1 MNQLQA
7 FSALLGR
14 LFLAMI
20 FIQSGL
26 SKMSDYA
33 ATQGYMDAMGVSSAL
48 LPLVIALEVLGGI
61 AIVIGFKA
69 RLVALAMA
77 GFSLLSALLFHTNFS
92 DHTQTIMLMK
102 NIAIAGGFLMIVA
115 HGAGAYALDNR
126 NAVQDWSD

>member
-33 ATQGYMDAMGVSSAL
+33 ATQSYMDAMGVSSAL
-48 LPLVIALEVLGGI
+48 LPLVIALEVVGGI

-92 DHTQTIMLMK
+92 DETQTIMLMK

-126 NAVQDWSD
+126 NAVQD

>member
-33 ATQGYMDAMGVSSAL
+33 ATQGYMDAMAVSSAL
-48 LPLVIALEVLGGI
+48 LPLVIALEVVGGI

-92 DHTQTIMLMK
+92 DQTQTIMLMK

-126 NAVQDWSD
+126 NAVQD

>member
-33 ATQGYMDAMGVSSAL
+33 ATQGYMDAMGVSSTL

-92 DHTQTIMLMK
+92 DQTQTIMLMK

-126 NAVQDWSD
+126 NTAQD

>member
-26 SKMSDYA
+26 SKISDYA

-92 DHTQTIMLMK
+92 DQTQTIMLMK

-126 NAVQDWSD
+126 NAVQD

>member
-33 ATQGYMDAMGVSSAL
+33 ATQGYMDAMGVSSTM

-126 NAVQDWSD
+126 NAVQD

>member
-33 ATQGYMDAMGVSSAL
+33 ATQSYMDAMGVSSAL
-48 LPLVIALEVLGGI
+48 LPLVIALEVVGGI

-92 DHTQTIMLMK
+92 DETQTTMLMK

-126 NAVQDWSD
+126 NAVQD

>member
-33 ATQGYMDAMGVSSAL
+33 ATQSYMDAMGVSSAL
-48 LPLVIALEVLGGI
+48 LPLVIVLEVLGGI

-92 DHTQTIMLMK
+92 DETQTIMLMK

-126 NAVQDWSD
+126 NAT

>member
-48 LPLVIALEVLGGI
+48 LPLVIALEVVGGI

-126 NAVQDWSD
+126 NAT

>member
-33 ATQGYMDAMGVSSAL
+33 ATQDYMDAMGVSSAL
-48 LPLVIALEVLGGI
+48 LPLVIVLEVVGGI

-92 DHTQTIMLMK
+92 DQTQTIMLMK

-126 NAVQDWSD
+126 NAVQD

>member
-48 LPLVIALEVLGGI
+48 LPLVIALEVVGGI

-92 DHTQTIMLMK
+92 DQTQTIMLMK

-126 NAVQDWSD
+126 NAAQD

>member
-33 ATQGYMDAMGVSSAL
+33 ATQGYMDAMAVSSAL
-48 LPLVIALEVLGGI
+48 LPLVIALEVVGGI

-92 DHTQTIMLMK
+92 DETQTIMLMK

-126 NAVQDWSD
+126 NAT

>member
-7 FSALLGR
+7 FSTLLGR

-48 LPLVIALEVLGGI
+48 LPLVIALEVVGGI

-92 DHTQTIMLMK
+92 DETQTIMLMK

-126 NAVQDWSD
+126 NAT

>member
-14 LFLAMI
+14 LFLAII

-92 DHTQTIMLMK
+92 DQTQTIMLMK

-126 NAVQDWSD
+126 NAA

>member
-33 ATQGYMDAMGVSSAL
+33 ATQSYMDAMGVSAAL
-48 LPLVIALEVLGGI
+48 LPLVIALEVVGGI

-92 DHTQTIMLMK
+92 DQTQTIMLMK

-126 NAVQDWSD
+126 NAA

>member
-92 DHTQTIMLMK
+92 DETQTIMLMK
-102 NIAIAGGFLMIVA
+102 NITIAGGFLMIVA
-115 HGAGAYALDNR
+115 YGAGAYALDNR
-126 NAVQDWSD
+126 NAVQD

>member
-33 ATQGYMDAMGVSSAL
+33 ATQSYMDAMGVSSAL
-48 LPLVIALEVLGGI
+48 LPLVIALEVVGGI

-92 DHTQTIMLMK
+92 DQTQTIMLMK

-126 NAVQDWSD
+126 NAAQD

>member
-92 DHTQTIMLMK
+92 DETQTIMLMK

-126 NAVQDWSD
+126 NAT

>member
-92 DHTQTIMLMK
+92 DQTQTIMLMK

-126 NAVQDWSD
+126 NAAQD

>member
-48 LPLVIALEVLGGI
+48 LPLVIALEVVGGI

-92 DHTQTIMLMK
+92 DHTQTTMLMK
-102 NIAIAGGFLMIVA
+102 NIAMAVGFLMIVA

-126 NAVQDWSD
+126 NAT

>member
-126 NAVQDWSD
+126 NAA

>member
-77 GFSLLSALLFHTNFS
+77 GFSLLSALLLHTNFS

-126 NAVQDWSD
+126 NAVQD

>member
-126 NAVQDWSD
+126 NAT

>member
-48 LPLVIALEVLGGI
+48 LPLVIALEVVGGI

-126 NAVQDWSD
+126 NAA

>member
-33 ATQGYMDAMGVSSAL
+33 AMQGYMDAMGVSSAL
-48 LPLVIALEVLGGI
+48 LPLVIALEVVGGI

-92 DHTQTIMLMK
+92 DHTQTTMLMK

-126 NAVQDWSD
+126 NAVQD

>member
-48 LPLVIALEVLGGI
+48 LPLVIALEVVGGI

-92 DHTQTIMLMK
+92 DETQTIMLMK

-126 NAVQDWSD
+126 NAT

>member
-48 LPLVIALEVLGGI
+48 LPLVIALEVVGGI

-92 DHTQTIMLMK
+92 DETQTIMLMK

-126 NAVQDWSD
+126 NATED

>member
-20 FIQSGL
+20 FIQSGF

-33 ATQGYMDAMGVSSAL
+33 ATQGYMDAMAVSSAL
-48 LPLVIALEVLGGI
+48 LPLVIALEVVGGI

-126 NAVQDWSD
+126 NAAQD

>member
-126 NAVQDWSD
+126 NAVQD

>member
-33 ATQGYMDAMGVSSAL
+33 ATQGYMDAMAVSSAL

-92 DHTQTIMLMK
+92 DETQTIMLMK

-126 NAVQDWSD
+126 NAVQD

>member
-33 ATQGYMDAMGVSSAL
+33 ATQGYMDAMAVSSAL
-48 LPLVIALEVLGGI
+48 LPLVIALEVVGGI

-126 NAVQDWSD
+126 NAVQD

>member
-33 ATQGYMDAMGVSSAL
+33 ATQGYMDAMAVSSAL
-48 LPLVIALEVLGGI
+48 LPLVIALEVVGGI

-92 DHTQTIMLMK
+92 DETQTIMLMK
-102 NIAIAGGFLMIVA
+102 NIASAGGFLMIVA

-126 NAVQDWSD
+126 NAVQD

>member
-92 DHTQTIMLMK
+92 DQTQTIMLMK

-126 NAVQDWSD
+126 NTAQD

>member
-33 ATQGYMDAMGVSSAL
+33 ATQGYMDAMAVSSAL
-48 LPLVIALEVLGGI
+48 LPLVIALEVVGGI

-92 DHTQTIMLMK
+92 DQTQTIMLMK

-126 NAVQDWSD
+126 NAA

>member
-33 ATQGYMDAMGVSSAL
+33 ATQGYMDAMGVSAAM
-48 LPLVIALEVLGGI
+48 LPLVIALEVVGGI

-92 DHTQTIMLMK
+92 DETQTIMLMK

-126 NAVQDWSD
+126 NAAQD

>member
-33 ATQGYMDAMGVSSAL
+33 ATQGYMDAMGVSSTM
-48 LPLVIALEVLGGI
+48 LPLVIALKVVGGI

-92 DHTQTIMLMK
+92 DETQTIMLMK

-126 NAVQDWSD
+126 NAT

>member
-33 ATQGYMDAMGVSSAL
+33 ATQGYMDAMAVSSAL
-48 LPLVIALEVLGGI
+48 LPLVIALEVVGGI

-92 DHTQTIMLMK
+92 DETQTIMLMK

-126 NAVQDWSD
+126 NAA

>member
-48 LPLVIALEVLGGI
+48 LPLVIALEVVGGI

-92 DHTQTIMLMK
+92 DETQTIMLMK

-126 NAVQDWSD
+126 NAAQD

>member
-14 LFLAMI
+14 LFLAII

-33 ATQGYMDAMGVSSAL
+33 ATQDYMDAMGVSSTM
-48 LPLVIALEVLGGI
+48 LPLVIALEVVGGI

-92 DHTQTIMLMK
+92 DQTQTIMLMK

-126 NAVQDWSD
+126 NTAQD

>member
-33 ATQGYMDAMGVSSAL
+33 ATQDYMDAMGVSSAL
-48 LPLVIALEVLGGI
+48 LPLVIVLEVVGGI

-92 DHTQTIMLMK
+92 DETQTIMLMK

-126 NAVQDWSD
+126 NAAQD

>member
-48 LPLVIALEVLGGI
+48 LPLVIALEVVGGI

-92 DHTQTIMLMK
+92 DQTQTIMLMK

-126 NAVQDWSD
+126 NAT